1 MKGILVLI
9 LAAAVGY
16 AAYEFVYPQIADALK
31 FEKHKP
37 QSEVAEAPKPEVK
50 KDVVLVTPPKPIEE
64 EPKPVM
70 EPPKPAPMVE
80 APPAPVPQPPAPKE
94 GEFVAPT
101 FDSIEVATQNWT
113 NIPKSAFPRQVTLK
127 RDLQL
132 QMKIGNS
139 TASTQV
145 KAGGLIFAVGQAGSD
160 IYVSPTDTSDIRGKV
175 AMEDTNLKEVLTDI
189 YEKWKVART
198 ETLRRAHEFKLA
210 AAERAKNAPP
220 PTAQVAAATTGNS
233 KPTRDADGTYPLLIA
248 SMKSGQV
255 TEIKPETVKE
265 WGEPQNTD
273 GMWTVIV
280 KYETQ
285 TMFGKFDTEA
295 QAQIKNGRVE
305 KWIYTGSG
313 EEVP

>member
-16 AAYEFVYPQIADALK
+16 AAYQYVYPQIADALK

-37 QSEVAEAPKPEVK
+37 QQETVVAPKVEPKKEVA
-50 KDVVLVTPPKPIEE
+50 VVAPPKPVME

-70 EPPKPAPMVE
+70 EPPKPAAPMVE
-80 APPAPVPQPPAPKE
+80 APAPPPMPKE
-94 GEFVAPT
+94 GEFVPPA
-101 FDSIEVATQNWT
+101 FDPIEVATQNWT
-113 NIPKSAFPRQVTLK
+113 NIPKSAFPRQVVMK
-127 RDLQL
+127 RDLTL

-139 TASTQV
+139 NASTQV
-145 KAGGLIFAVGQAGSD
+145 KAGGSIFAVGQQGTD
-160 IYVSPTDTSDIRGKV
+160 ILVSPTDTSPMRGKV
-175 AMEDTNLKEVLTDI
+175 GLDDTNLKEVLSGI
-189 YEKWKVART
+189 YDKWKVART

-210 AAERAKNAPP
+210 SAERAKNAPP
-220 PTAQVAAATTGNS
+220 PTAGATASASAGNA
-233 KPTRDADGTYPLLIA
+233 KPARDKDGTYPLLLA
-248 SMKSGQV
+248 SMNAGQV
-255 TEIKPETVKE
+255 TEIKPEAIKE

-295 QAQIKNGRVE
+295 QAQIKNGKVE